1 MPLPADN
8 FIHILT
14 FLLFF
19 EGSDQK
25 SIFTATHTISLEL
38 KTKMMKT
45 RNLLP
50 LLFLAVFSGL
60 TIHLS
65 AQQESAAPFLGKWA
79 LTLDYDNN
87 SAGWLEVRQEN
98 EFLDAALLWRWGS
111 VEPVEYAMIAGDQL
125 LLVRGTD
132 VSRKREDGTIR
143 KLHPVYWFEI
153 TKNGS
158 DRIEGRANFPNS
170 NGIGVEVI
178 SFAGKRIPPVE
189 EVPKL
194 KKSMLGEPVSLFN
207 GKDLDNWEI
216 VEKGAT
222 SGWKVVD
229 GIMANNPVQKE
240 GEAHITYGNI
250 RTKATYEDFNLR
262 LEVNVPQGS
271 NSGVY
276 LRGIYEIQVMDSY
289 GKPLDPHNM
298 GALYSRITPS
308 QAAEK
313 PAGEWQKMDITL
325 YKRHL
330 TVILNGK
337 TIIDN
342 QPVEGVTGGA
352 LTSDQFSPGP
362 ILLQGDHG
370 KVSYR
375 NLLLTPIVEE

>member
-1 MPLPADN
+1 MIA
-8 FIHILT
+8 
-14 FLLFF
+14 
-19 EGSDQK
+19 
-25 SIFTATHTISLEL
+25 LEL

-60 TIHLS
+60 TIQVS
-65 AQQESAAPFLGKWA
+65 AQQESAASFLGKWA

-111 VEPVEYAMIAGDQL
+111 VEPVEYAMITGDQL

-158 DRIEGRANFPNS
+158 DRIEGVANFPNS

-178 SFAGKRIPPVE
+178 SFTGKRIPPVE

-229 GIMANNPVQKE
+229 GIMANDPVQKE

-308 QAAEK
+308 QASEK

-375 NLLLTPIVEE
+375 NLVLTPVVEE